1 MMKTLVLVA
10 ASSIRSVS
18 GTWWRNPSPA
28 ELPRFHRKYLMNN
41 FQKLF
46 LDCLHHLHDICVCIN
61 SWNGD
66 QYSACSTSYCESS
79 VLMSSLI
86 NFMLCRQQMEVW
98 RKIPGWTWLRRSAL
112 LGSLSS
118 TFSGFKIVFLK
129 ILNTVVYF
137 RFAGAPKKCQFVID
151 TLNIIDVLSIL
162 PFFVSLFFES
172 DLKSDL
178 FGSPDSSLNNS
189 TSSSAESDSGA
200 GSFEDILQIFRIFKL
215 ARVLKLARHS
225 PGLQVLMIDDW
236 LIIMK
241 LFNDY
246 YCRQ

>member
-1 MMKTLVLVA
+1 M
-10 ASSIRSVS
+10 
-18 GTWWRNPSPA
+18 
-28 ELPRFHRKYLMNN
+28 
-41 FQKLF
+41 
-46 LDCLHHLHDICVCIN
+46 
-61 SWNGD
+61 
-66 QYSACSTSYCESS
+66 
-79 VLMSSLI
+79 
-86 NFMLCRQQMEVW
+86 
-98 RKIPGWTWLRRSAL
+98 

-189 TSSSAESDSGA
+189 TSTAESDSGA

-225 PGLQVLMIDDW
+225 PGLQVLMIDD
-236 LIIMK
+236 
-241 LFNDY
+241 
-246 YCRQ
+246 